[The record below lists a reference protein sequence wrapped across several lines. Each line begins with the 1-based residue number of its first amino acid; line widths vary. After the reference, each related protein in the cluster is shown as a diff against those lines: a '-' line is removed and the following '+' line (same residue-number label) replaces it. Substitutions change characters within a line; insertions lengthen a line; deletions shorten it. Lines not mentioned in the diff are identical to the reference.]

1 MRTPD
6 RVDDKKNA
14 NLIDLRARSKSDVT
28 KEKKKL
34 KTGASATRRDAPRKP
49 TAGRGGSKTVLYNG
63 SVGVD
68 SVGISCS
75 PWLWRE
81 NGKVGLPAATRH
93 GMHSIAYQ
101 LRSWDTNKVDRGA
114 GVYRTFQILASHV
127 AIAQS
132 RLTKG
137 DVEAELL

>member
-1 MRTPD
+1 
-6 RVDDKKNA
+6 
-14 NLIDLRARSKSDVT
+14 
-28 KEKKKL
+28 
-34 KTGASATRRDAPRKP
+34 
-49 TAGRGGSKTVLYNG
+49 
-63 SVGVD
+63 
-68 SVGISCS
+68 
-75 PWLWRE
+75 
-81 NGKVGLPAATRH
+81 
-93 GMHSIAYQ
+93 MHSIAYQ